1 MALAGFTLAV
11 VVTSLARRLLIALP
25 LLTAGLT
32 TSVSLSAVLAALALP
47 AASLLAALL
56 LATASL
62 AASLATTPLLAAPL
76 LTSLLWLASALL
88 ALSGLLITL
97 CPLASLLVLLLC
109 ALLVALLLWRDSRV
123 RGRGV
128 GHDDS
133 RRDAV
138 PESLFPVGGRNEDEA
153 HEIVKEAVDEPQ
165 EVPEHRIIEADG

>member
-11 VVTSLARRLLIALP
+11 VVTSLARRLLSALP

-32 TSVSLSAVLAALALP
+32 TSVSLPAVLATLALP
-47 AASLLAALL
+47 AASLLAA
-56 LATASL
+56 SL
-62 AASLATTPLLAAPL
+62 LATTPLLAAPL
-76 LTSLLWLASALL
+76 LTSLLWLASGLL

-138 PESLFPVGGRNEDEA
+138 PESLFPVGGRNEDKA